1 MKLTVLTLI
10 AGAFFFLFIAF
21 IPQDEHQHHAD
32 DQQRQHMM
40 EMMNDTAMAEMIMEH
55 IAGDS
60 DMRMKMMQKMHAK
73 MHGEGE
79 SMMEMC
85 KRMMG
90 DDHQHGEM
98 MREGKMSCCDKHG
111 EKNNGNHDEHH

>member
-1 MKLTVLTLI
+1 
-10 AGAFFFLFIAF
+10 
-21 IPQDEHQHHAD
+21 
-32 DQQRQHMM
+32 MM
-40 EMMNDTAMAEMIMEH
+40 EMMNDPAMAEMIMEH
-55 IAGDS
+55 ITGDG
-60 DMRMKMMQKMHAK
+60 DLRMKMMQKMHAK

-98 MREGKMSCCDKHG
+98 MHQDNMSCC
-111 EKNNGNHDEHH
+111 EKGGKKDNGGHEEHH

>member
-1 MKLTVLTLI
+1 
-10 AGAFFFLFIAF
+10 
-21 IPQDEHQHHAD
+21 
-32 DQQRQHMM
+32 
-40 EMMNDTAMAEMIMEH
+40 
-55 IAGDS
+55 
-60 DMRMKMMQKMHAK
+60 

-111 EKNNGNHDEHH
+111 EKDNGSHDEHH